1 MGLFDR
7 KKKTGFEL
15 PEKLEMLLEIAI
27 KDGVVSEKEPSVFRA
42 EVPALKTKDIG
53 YKGY

>member
-15 PEKLEMLLEIAI
+15 PEKFEMLLEVAI
-27 KDGVVSEKEPSVFRA
+27 KNGVVSEKELSVLRA
-42 EVPALKTKDIG
+42 EAHKHE
-53 YKGY
+53 

>member
-27 KDGVVSEKEPSVFRA
+27 KNGVVSEKELSVLRA
-42 EVPALKTKDIG
+42 EAPILI
-53 YKGY
+53 